1 MRCLFLLFGLVMAP
15 AVQALDVPVL
25 TDGALASY
33 EQRMRASYAEGSQHL
48 STSDAQSLVKFLS
61 RLPSADAVSID
72 ELAALKNNAADLL
85 LTQAPPPAGLRTA
98 FEAAFK
104 NPAQGEIWREYIV
117 QKIPEL
123 AVGLAGAERKRALA
137 FLHQRLDDTESIF
150 AGTALLGLQRLHTQ
164 TPPLVSTKEVAT
176 AATKLLTGPAYA
188 DATKLTALQV
198 LALHDAAAARAQAR
212 QWLTGDHPVMLKV
225 SALATLGQVGE
236 PQDRSL
242 LERYA
247 RSPELRLR
255 TSARAALGKL
265 TASSQSEG

>member
-1 MRCLFLLFGLVMAP
+1 MAP
-15 AVQALDVPVL
+15 ALQALDVPVL

-33 EQRMRASYAEGSQHL
+33 EQRMRASYAEDSPRL
-48 STSDAQSLVKFLS
+48 SASDARALIVFLS
-61 RLPSADAVSID
+61 RLPSADVVSVD

-85 LTQAPPPAGLRTA
+85 LTQTPPPAGLRAA

-104 NPAQGEIWREYIV
+104 DPAQGEIWREYIV
-117 QKIPEL
+117 QKIPEF
-123 AVGLAGAERKRALA
+123 AVGLSGAERKRALA
-137 FLHQRLDDTESIF
+137 FLRQRLDDTESIF

-164 TPPLVSTKEVAT
+164 TPPLVSTGEIAT
-176 AATKLLTGPAYA
+176 AATKLLSEPAYA
-188 DATKLTALQV
+188 QATKLTALQV
-198 LALHDAAAARAQAR
+198 LALHDASAARVQAR

-265 TASSQSEG
+265 IAPSQSES